1 MSASGKKVPGMNE
14 RRAEVQRNM
23 AQRQMAEVNMLI
35 VQLRD
40 AVTVAEKC
48 RAGIAVVSAGT
59 AARAARNLE
68 DLQKRFLAGL
78 AEG

>member
-1 MSASGKKVPGMNE
+1 
-14 RRAEVQRNM
+14 
-23 AQRQMAEVNMLI
+23 MLI

-68 DLQKRFLAGL
+68 DLQKRFLTGL

>member
-1 MSASGKKVPGMNE
+1 MNE

-23 AQRQMAEVNMLI
+23 ARRQMAEVDLLI
-35 VQLRD
+35 KNIDSWIKFGRSEFVVLRVPE
-40 AVTVAEKC
+40 AVKVK
-48 RAGIAVVSAGT
+48 
-59 AARAARNLE
+59 RNLE